1 MFPLIIVAF
10 AGIGVTRLALLA
22 LELHESNNP
31 VREPEPYTSIT
42 SVCGYSWLKRCFRPQ
57 DEVVSPGEVTVTKE
71 ATIEEMRRLEKPA
84 KVSALFS

>member
-31 VREPEPYTSIT
+31 VREPEPYTSLT
-42 SVCGYSWLKRCFRPQ
+42 STW
-57 DEVVSPGEVTVTKE
+57 D
-71 ATIEEMRRLEKPA
+71 I
-84 KVSALFS
+84 